1 MRYTWYW
8 WHTVDAVVRSVE
20 VGGEVLGAGLNASTK
35 TWYGYLTPRA
45 ACTGGVQQVD
55 DVGRTAD
62 EAVVSRHTS
71 AQFLTTITCLIHDDQ
86 LTVRTRCVE
95 RLELTVLATLCAQKK
110 LQHKVLHLR
119 TTGVT
124 EVR

>member
-71 AQFLTTITCLIHDDQ
+71 AQSLTTITCLIHDDQ

-95 RLELTVLATLCAQKK
+95 RLELTVLATLCAQKSYSIK
-110 LQHKVLHLR
+110 FFISELR
-119 TTGVT
+119 GVT
-124 EVR
+124 EVW